1 MNETLSVA
9 SVERISAGNANL
21 PSKLVVMPLVCPP
34 SLSST
39 VAPTTG
45 APLSSF
51 TAPFRET
58 GFPPPATAGAF
69 ISMIRLFSILQVQS
83 GSISR
88 TISVT
93 GRFTADTD
101 TVFSMSKSP
110 LL

>member
-58 GFPPPATAGAF
+58 GFPPGYCGRLHQYDTPVFDLAGA
-69 ISMIRLFSILQVQS
+69 V
-83 GSISR
+83 G
-88 TISVT
+88 
-93 GRFTADTD
+93 
-101 TVFSMSKSP
+101 
-110 LL
+110 